1 MSVKDEKAAL
11 RAQYL
16 AARRRMDRAEKA
28 RLDHQ
33 TASAVLDYIRYRNV
47 KTLFAYASMPHE
59 VDTWEILAR
68 VWEEGRAVA
77 LPRCAGS
84 GRMDFFLVKC
94 RADLTEGAWG
104 ISEPND
110 SCPQAMP
117 DSGDLC
123 LVPGLAFDRRGFRLG
138 HGGGY
143 YDRWL
148 ARYPIPALGLCY
160 PGFRPE
166 QLPTEPFDIRISYI
180 LFGTI
185 LQGGVEN
192 A

>member
-1 MSVKDEKAAL
+1 MSIKAENAAL
-11 RAQYL
+11 RAQYMD
-16 AARRRMDRAEKA
+16 ARRRMDSAEKA
-28 RLDHQ
+28 WYDHQ
-33 TASAVLDYIRYRNV
+33 IARAALDFIRYRNV

-59 VDTWEILAR
+59 VDTWEILANA
-68 VWEEGRAVA
+68 WADQRAVA
-77 LPRCAGS
+77 LPRCAEN
-84 GRMDFFLVKC
+84 GRMEFFLVES

-110 SCPQAMP
+110 FCPPVVP
-117 DSGDLC
+117 DGDDLC

-138 HGGGY
+138 HGGGF

-148 ARYPIPALGLCY
+148 ARYPISALGLCY

-166 QLPTEPFDIRISYI
+166 KLPTEPFDIRIAHI